1 MKIKSLLL
9 YGVLVVIVA
18 GCSKK
23 NHVIIPIDPPKPYSI
38 VEDFESGNKAAYKLD
53 TIQLAT
59 GKWILN
65 DALIGATAPDIKNGN
80 KSVRL
85 RTGFISMD
93 FDIAGLSM
101 LYVKH
106 AKYGTDANSTW
117 QLLMSTD
124 AGATYSQ
131 VGNDVNETGTV
142 LVTDSFKISTTGKVR
157 FQIRKDGKAR
167 INLDD
172 ITFNGRG
179 DPEITVG
186 APDTNPTDTTQTTTT
201 TPGRGTPTAGADAPP
216 EVGDNSDLLMGNP
229 SGAQAT
235 IVMGDNYLIDQH
247 YYTES
252 YNMSKAGPN
261 WVSWHL
267 DATNFTGAVKRQDNF
282 AAFTGLP
289 SGWYEV
295 QNNSYSGSGFDR
307 GHNCPSG
314 DRTSSTDA
322 NSSTFLMTNMLPQA
336 PNNNQKTWEGLESYL
351 RGQVLSGNEV
361 YIIMGAYGSGGVGSN
376 GGVSTSVNGGKVNV
390 PSNIW
395 KIAVVLPV
403 GNGDVSRVSSGT
415 RVVAVNT
422 PNINTI
428 NPDWKQYIV
437 TVRDIEKSTGYNLLS
452 ALPQSVQDAVETK
465 RDTGN

>member
-9 YGVLVVIVA
+9 YGVLVVTVA

-38 VEDFESGNKAAYKLD
+38 IEDFESGNKAAYKLD

-93 FDIAGLSM
+93 FDIAGLNM
-101 LYVKH
+101 IYVKH

-172 ITFNGRG
+172 ITFKGTG

-295 QNNSYSGSGFDR
+295 QNDSYSGSGFDR

-422 PNINTI
+422 PNSDTI